1 MPSLQQST
9 STLLYG
15 VKGMS
20 TVGTI
25 AFLGVLSGCALRH
38 NGTFI
43 LLDFI
48 ACMEGKNTV
57 GVSNPRY
64 TIHRLVDITN

>member
-15 VKGMS
+15 VKGVS

-25 AFLGVLSGCALRH
+25 AFLGVLSGCAIRH

-43 LLDFI
+43 LLDSI
-48 ACMEGKNTV
+48 ACMEGKTQLE
-57 GVSNPRY
+57 
-64 TIHRLVDITN
+64 LVTLVIPSIV